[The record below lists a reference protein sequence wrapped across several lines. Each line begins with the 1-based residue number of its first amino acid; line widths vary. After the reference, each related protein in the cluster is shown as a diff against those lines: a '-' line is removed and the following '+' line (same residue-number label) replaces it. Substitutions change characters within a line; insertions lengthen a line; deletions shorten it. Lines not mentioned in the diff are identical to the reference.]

1 MPLKIDK
8 NLRFFVYGFILV
20 FLTSINNYNLFSKKL
35 FNISHIEVNGF
46 SDKKNTLIKD
56 EIRNTIDKNIFFVE
70 KKNFKKL
77 IDRNDTKDLLIK
89 KIYPNK
95 LIINFIPAK
104 PICIILFK
112 DDKIIL
118 GDNGKKL
125 NIKTTKKKLPVV
137 SGSENID
144 NIFKVV
150 NLLRLSKLDYDKINK
165 IILFKSGRFDI
176 NLESELLIRFPIK
189 YTEEIINH
197 SNRLL
202 NDKKFINSKVID
214 LRLKNRIIKYEWF

>member
-20 FLTSINNYNLFSKKL
+20 FLTSINNYNLFNKKL

-70 KKNFKKL
+70 QKNFKKL

-125 NIKTTKKKLPVV
+125 TIV

-202 NDKKFINSKVID
+202 NDKK
-214 LRLKNRIIKYEWF
+214 LL

>member
-20 FLTSINNYNLFSKKL
+20 FLTSINNYNLFNKKL

-125 NIKTTKKKLPVV
+125 NIKKTKKKLPVV

-214 LRLKNRIIKYEWF
+214 LRLKNRIIKYE